1 MLMDTNTSDALYS
14 ENSIVEQLQRV
25 ARSQVGQGEFHE
37 ALDAAFVLLAGASL
51 DAMDCQAV
59 QNMMNTIGSF
69 ARRTLVGAL
78 LLSLFDSFTP
88 EKLDLLL
95 YLGKA
100 VRGDSD
106 EERAD
111 LQARVAIALTLIY
124 QRHEVFFTHH
134 EAYVEMIR
142 HFFLQ
147 KNLHSKLP
155 TLLHAFVC
163 QTLNDRVGKRVDNI
177 LPIIKDAIEKQ
188 QRRLGTNDDDGN
200 PKPKGKLGFEIQE
213 IKLGGKEGERLFD
226 RMAEH
231 ARDID
236 NLRQN
241 ELDIN
246 GTSYVHLKQFPFFS
260 HPAHWFYP
268 FNKEVP
274 AAREG
279 LTRPN
284 GKPDRMTLSIM
295 SNSRFCSSDSYSYA
309 CMMAHL
315 RNGRHRSMLDD
326 LQDQLEELSD
336 SLSEFDD
343 DDDNEISFDN
353 DHSAPKQGLDPF
365 TSYCQDLHRF
375 FHHLRRKD
383 SSAVMPFAPDS
394 RAFLPLLPLFD
405 GLYTQSTDIEPSI
418 ETLLQLGDFERA
430 IVLID
435 FTIEHFGADASLL
448 YQRGYALMQTEQWH
462 RALDAFQQRL
472 IIDDDSE
479 TSLCMA
485 RCFEALGQWDNALPL
500 LQAEMQRCLDSDDAS
515 TADIIEETG
524 RCLIQLRRWDDAVQ
538 LFFRLEF
545 MKQHL
550 NVVRRAIAWCSIHQ
564 GKYERAVQYYNTL
577 IDKKKATWEDYLNMG
592 HALWLNSQREQAVE
606 AYRNSMTKFNS
617 AKKEQRA
624 QFELWTDAFY
634 EDARDFLA
642 QHFSET
648 ECAQMVEA
656 VTLN

>member
-1 MLMDTNTSDALYS
+1 MDTNTSDGLFS
-14 ENSIVEQLQRV
+14 EDSIIEQLQRV
-25 ARSQVGQGEFHE
+25 ARSQVGQEDFHN
-37 ALDAAFVLLAGASL
+37 ALDAAFALLQGSSL
-51 DAMDCQAV
+51 DAMESQAV
-59 QNMMNTIGSF
+59 LSMMNIVDSF

-78 LLSLFDSFTP
+78 LLSLLDSFTP

-95 YLGKA
+95 GLGKT
-100 VRGDSD
+100 VRNDNA

-111 LQARVAIALTLIY
+111 LQARIAIALTLIY

-134 EAYVEMIR
+134 EALVEKMR
-142 HFFLQ
+142 NFFMQ
-147 KNLHSKLP
+147 GNLRSKLP

-200 PKPKGKLGFEIQE
+200 PKQKGKLGFEIQE
-213 IKLGGKEGERLFD
+213 IKLDGKEGERLFD

-268 FNKEVP
+268 FDKEVP
-274 AAREG
+274 DARKG

-284 GKPDRMTLSIM
+284 GKPDRLTLTIM

-315 RNGRHRSMLDD
+315 RNGSHRSMLDD
-326 LQDQLEELSD
+326 LQDQLEELTD
-336 SLSEFDD
+336 SMSEFDD
-343 DDDNEISFDN
+343 NDDEIGFDDDT
-353 DHSAPKQGLDPF
+353 SAPKQGLDPF
-365 TSYCQDLHRF
+365 TSYCQDIHRF
-375 FHHLRRKD
+375 FHHLRRKEP
-383 SSAVMPFAPDS
+383 STCMPFAPDS

-405 GLYTQSTDIEPSI
+405 GLYTQSSDIEPSI

-500 LQAEMQRCLDSDDAS
+500 LQAEMQRCLDSDDEA

-592 HALWLNSQREQAVE
+592 HALWLNSQPAQAIE
-606 AYRNSMTKFNS
+606 AYRNSMTKFYDT
-617 AKKEQRA
+617 KEELRA
-624 QFELWTDAFY
+624 QFAHWTDAFQ

-648 ECAQMVEA
+648 ECAQMMEA
-656 VTLN
+656 VTVS